1 MDSEQFS
8 IKNKYV
14 DCFKFHKSVFGGSSL
29 LRAYISIP
37 VCVIICDP
45 AYTRAT

>member
-8 IKNKYV
+8 INNNNT
-14 DCFKFHKSVFGGSSL
+14 DCFKIYKSVFRGSSL

-45 AYTRAT
+45 AYTHAT